1 MTSNATNIYTRQA
14 ASFRNELKQSCGAL
28 VGLVQ
33 GILADGELRDAE
45 IDFLHKWLANAQNVS
60 TLWPGSVIA
69 QQIDSV
75 LADGVITEQERA
87 HLNDTL
93 LKLIG
98 GVLDDIAPQINQ
110 LAFDDAPV
118 IGIVGNS
125 FCLTGDFAYGTRAQ
139 CEAAITQRGGSVAG
153 ITKKLNYLIVGGLGS
168 AEWKHGSFGTKIQ
181 KAVEY
186 RDAGIPLKIV
196 HEDIWVAAM
205 R

>member
-118 IGIVGNS
+118 IGIAS
-125 FCLTGDFAYGTRAQ
+125 
-139 CEAAITQRGGSVAG
+139 G
-153 ITKKLNYLIVGGLGS
+153 I
-168 AEWKHGSFGTKIQ
+168 A
-181 KAVEY
+181 
-186 RDAGIPLKIV
+186 
-196 HEDIWVAAM
+196 
-205 R
+205 